1 MKCVCALAVAG
12 LTATAAMAA
21 SGQTMVINLSKSV
34 VANGVTLPSGQY
46 RVTDMENL
54 SGGHILV
61 FRGANGEAV
70 AMAALRTADAA
81 VDQKTEL
88 VVTNDKLDK
97 LFIEGESTGF
107 QFATE

>member
-1 MKCVCALAVAG
+1 MPSSTWPG
-12 LTATAAMAA
+12 L
-21 SGQTMVINLSKSV
+21 
-34 VANGVTLPSGQY
+34 ANGTPAARCGRSFFWPSG
-46 RVTDMENL
+46 M
-54 SGGHILV
+54 
-61 FRGANGEAV
+61 